1 MKPDPATPVSCE
13 AFQAALQRF
22 LDGQPDAFA
31 SGDDAHRSACAA
43 CRADFRAAVRL
54 QEGLRGWEKPVLEAS
69 LTDRMAS
76 AVLADMARP
85 RLWRRVVERRWTA
98 LVAVAACLLLAIGI
112 GVRLANQP
120 ERDQPAP
127 SPEIAATAPTA
138 APVALDGSLA
148 EAGSAVASLT
158 RRTAT
163 QTIEPAR
170 RILASAADSPGI
182 LADPVPDAV
191 GPANQSLA
199 RIRDGAAM
207 GLEPVANSARR
218 AVSLFLR
225 DLPVEGE
232 RKPGF

>member
-1 MKPDPATPVSCE
+1 M
-13 AFQAALQRF
+13 
-22 LDGQPDAFA
+22 
-31 SGDDAHRSACAA
+31 
-43 CRADFRAAVRL
+43 
-54 QEGLRGWEKPVLEAS
+54 
-69 LTDRMAS
+69 
-76 AVLADMARP
+76 
-85 RLWRRVVERRWTA
+85 ERRWTA
-98 LVAVAACLLLAIGI
+98 LVAVAACLLLAIGV
-112 GVRLANQP
+112 GVKLANQP

-127 SPEIAATAPTA
+127 SPEIAATPPTA
-138 APVALDGSLA
+138 EPVALDGSLA

-182 LADPVPDAV
+182 VADPVPDAV
-191 GPANQSLA
+191 GQANRSLT